1 MNLRMSDNH
10 RIAKYITQFTRLAT
24 QVRWGNAP
32 LRYRFYDGLPN
43 RLKDRISE
51 VGKPATLVG
60 LRDLAQ
66 SIDNRYWECKS
77 EQSRDS
83 GSSKP
88 ANKSASSDSKSQQTP
103 KPNPGNS
110 GNSNSGTPKPASSGN
125 KPAAKTPAKPY
136 ADKLGKDGKLTAEER
151 QRRFTNN
158 LYLLRCQ
165 SPSRPDEAGSG
176 WRTAS

>member
-1 MNLRMSDNH
+1 
-10 RIAKYITQFTRLAT
+10 
-24 QVRWGNAP
+24 
-32 LRYRFYDGLPN
+32 
-43 RLKDRISE
+43 

-66 SIDNRYWECKS
+66 SIDNRYWERKS

-88 ANKSASSDSKSQQTP
+88 ANKSTSSDSKSQQAP

-110 GNSNSGTPKPASSGN
+110 GNSNSGTPKPAPSGT
-125 KPAAKTPAKPY
+125 KPAAKTPVKPY

-158 LYLLRCQ
+158 LCLFCGGAGHSANACPKKTSSAAKARAAQ
-165 SPSRPDEAGSG
+165 TKPAPAGGPQVEAPPEPKN
-176 WRTAS
+176 